1 MNIRA
6 LKNLRKHRKR
16 SALNNSISEIEVPVT
31 QHDATFDV
39 LLARVRPQLDE
50 HIQQALRQHGYD

>member
-1 MNIRA
+1 
-6 LKNLRKHRKR
+6 
-16 SALNNSISEIEVPVT
+16 VPVT
-31 QHDATFDV
+31 QHDATFDG